1 MDPVYSTPWELLC
14 LAEGQPGT
22 EAVRPSRDSREVCVA
37 EPKVRVAVDKGNAKV
52 KWGGRP
58 PPEKDVSGLS
68 EHGGKYIRHFGLI

>member
-52 KWGGRP
+52 K
-58 PPEKDVSGLS
+58 
-68 EHGGKYIRHFGLI
+68 